1 MGDHFQTVI
10 DVEATQEEAE
20 RLAPRLV
27 DWLVEQGI
35 VTRELT
41 RDGMYSMGTDVGHL
55 PGPHWARAVSDA
67 SDEPDAPGPVAVIV
81 GRNQYCGGQGASE
94 AVSAVC
100 PRCAR
105 EIRFI
110 DYQSLVHAV
119 DEDAWRPFC
128 QGIEAWRATG
138 HAGVKLPLLREADPD
153 DGVALGPRLRAGQ
166 SGRRLLELAPAQPG
180 VRRGSRAADG
190 APDRGADR
198 EVLSGGQLPGT
209 GRSEELRAERGYG
222 ATGVFRTEGRTA
234 AGQSVVPVV
243 VSFPAEPLMWRCCAA
258 VSARTTKMPAA
269 AAPMTAAS
277 ATRSMGTSV

>member
-138 HAGVKLPLLREADPD
+138 HAGVSCPSCVKPIPMTEWLWAP
-153 DGVALGPRLRAGQ
+153 GFALGSLAVDFWNWPRL
-166 SGRRLLELAPAQPG
+166 
-180 VRRGSRAADG
+180 SREFVAEAE
-190 APDRGADR
+190 R
-198 EVLSGGQLPGT
+198 QT
-209 GRSEELRAERGYG
+209 GHRIEEL
-222 ATGVFRTEGRTA
+222 TGKF
-234 AGQSVVPVV
+234 
-243 VSFPAEPLMWRCCAA
+243 
-258 VSARTTKMPAA
+258 
-269 AAPMTAAS
+269 
-277 ATRSMGTSV
+277 